1 MPATT
6 PTATRPEPPVLR
18 PARAKDAADLARL
31 ADLAGEGLPAYL
43 WAKLAEPGEDA
54 FAVGARRVA
63 RDEGSFSWRNAV
75 VAEIGGAVAG
85 LLVTYRVGDAPE
97 PLDDLPPIA
106 RPLQELEN
114 RALGMHY
121 VNILAVYPGF
131 RRRGVARLL
140 LAEAGARGADA
151 RGISLIVADRNAPA
165 RRLYAA
171 CGFREVAEAPMV
183 KENWRSDSDT
193 WVLMVKPAAPGASIH
208 RP

>member
-1 MPATT
+1 
-6 PTATRPEPPVLR
+6 
-18 PARAKDAADLARL
+18 
-31 ADLAGEGLPAYL
+31 
-43 WAKLAEPGEDA
+43 
-54 FAVGARRVA
+54 
-63 RDEGSFSWRNAV
+63 
-75 VAEIGGAVAG
+75 
-85 LLVTYRVGDAPE
+85 
-97 PLDDLPPIA
+97 
-106 RPLQELEN
+106 
-114 RALGMHY
+114 MHY

-165 RRLYAA
+165 RALYAA

>member
-6 PTATRPEPPVLR
+6 PTSTRPEPPVLR
-18 PARAKDAADLARL
+18 PARAEDAADLARL

-114 RALGMHY
+114 RALGTHY

-131 RRRGVARLL
+131 RRRGIACLL
-140 LAEAGARGADA
+140 LAEADARGADA
-151 RGISLIVADRNAPA
+151 RGVSLIVADRNAPA

-193 WVLMVKPAAPGASIH
+193 WVLMVKPAEA
-208 RP
+208 